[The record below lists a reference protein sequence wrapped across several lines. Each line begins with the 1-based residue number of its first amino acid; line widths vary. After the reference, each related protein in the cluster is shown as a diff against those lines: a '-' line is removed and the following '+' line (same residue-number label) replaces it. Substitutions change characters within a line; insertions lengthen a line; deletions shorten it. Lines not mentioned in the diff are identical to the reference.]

1 MSLRT
6 IIIGFIVAI
15 TSCMAGAYFRLV
27 HMGGNFVVSPSP
39 LPLVRSSDEKEDEL
53 TLTGN
58 VSFLLIGE
66 DNVETSRRSDTVAI
80 VSLNISD
87 RIIRVLSLP
96 RDTRVD
102 IPGHGFQ
109 KLNHAYAYGQQDL
122 LRATVDRLMGTR
134 LNYYVAIDYDSFP
147 KLVDLVG
154 GVDIYVSKR
163 LKYDDRR
170 GNLHIDIPAGFQH
183 LDGEKALHFVR
194 FRHDALGDIGRIQR
208 QQLFLKALLNRMFE
222 PSNLH
227 RISDI
232 TTEMSSI
239 IQTDIPPSM
248 LLQLA
253 YFLKKLEDE
262 KGRIFFSMLPGKPAM
277 FSNLSYW
284 LPNVPE
290 GINFLTASFETL
302 SSSDLVER
310 RKKNNAIPSLSSM
323 LSEDVGITPISISP
337 LATNNVIP
345 TPLSVMQIV
354 DKMPMAVAV
363 LNGTG
368 QPGKGREAAEQL
380 QRIGIDVVYT
390 GNAKHSD
397 YRTSNII
404 YPVNAPED
412 ARLAAQLLGTLCAIP
427 SSLVKQNRFAEYPSL
442 IVGHDF
448 RQLLQRLEDSY
459 ASR

>member
-15 TSCMAGAYFRLV
+15 VSCMAGAYFRLV
-27 HMGGNFVVSPSP
+27 HMGGNFVVPPSP
-39 LPLVRSSDEKEDEL
+39 TELVSSPDSQEDEL

-58 VSFLLIGE
+58 ISFLLIGE
-66 DNVETSRRSDTVAI
+66 DNVEASRRSDTVAI

-109 KLNHAYAYGQQDL
+109 KLNHAYAYGQQEL

-154 GVDIYVSKR
+154 GVDLYVSKR

-170 GNLHIDIPAGFQH
+170 GKLHIDIPAGLQH

-208 QQLFLKALLNRMFE
+208 QQQFLKALLNKMFE

-227 RISDI
+227 RLSSI

-290 GINFLTASFETL
+290 GINFLTASYEAL
-302 SSSDLVER
+302 ASSDLAER

-323 LSEDVGITPISISP
+323 LSEDIED
-337 LATNNVIP
+337 ANVSSASVKPVP

-354 DKMPMAVAV
+354 DKMPLAVAV

-368 QPGKGREAAEQL
+368 KPGKGQEVAEQL

-397 YRTSNII
+397 YRASNVI
-404 YPVNAPED
+404 YPVNGPED
-412 ARLAAQLLGTLCAIP
+412 ARLAAQLLATLCAIP
-427 SSLVKQNRFAEYPSL
+427 SSLVKQNRFAEYPSI

-448 RQLLQRLEDSY
+448 KQLLQRLEDSY